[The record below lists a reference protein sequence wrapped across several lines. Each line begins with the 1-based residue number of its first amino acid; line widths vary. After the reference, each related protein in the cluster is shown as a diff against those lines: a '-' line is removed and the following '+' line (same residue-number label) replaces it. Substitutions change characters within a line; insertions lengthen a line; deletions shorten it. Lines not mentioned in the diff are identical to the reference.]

1 VNVLTR
7 TLRHLTV
14 EECGEV
20 AGFAQDCIEIEA
32 FKRACYEDLEPSKM
46 PNKVADP
53 ADQPAIIQEWFI
65 EWLRDDHYPL
75 SPVDKDHAED
85 LWLKFCE
92 EVGR

>member
-1 VNVLTR
+1 MNVLTR

-14 EECGEV
+14 DECGEV
-20 AGFAQDCIEIEA
+20 TSFRRDCTLAKDYPEDDCID
-32 FKRACYEDLEPSKM
+32 DLNDYPE
-46 PNKVADP
+46 
-53 ADQPAIIQEWFI
+53 IIQEWYS

>member
-1 VNVLTR
+1 MNVLTR

-14 EECGEV
+14 EECER
-20 AGFAQDCIEIEA
+20 ILR
-32 FKRACYEDLEPSKM
+32 FKWLVKAELYDYGDEETREQIQAPS
-46 PNKVADP
+46 
-53 ADQPAIIQEWFI
+53 DQPAIIQEWYS

-75 SPVDKDHAED
+75 SPVNKDHADD